1 MNLNKLAQK
10 VTLLEGQKKS
20 VSIAQVKEVMRLVC
34 RELSK
39 LSVPELADVFKK
51 YKK

>member
-1 MNLNKLAQK
+1 MNLNKMATK
-10 VTLLEGQKKS
+10 VTLLEGKKKS

>member
-20 VSIAQVKEVMRLVC
+20 QSIAQVKEVMRLLC
-34 RELSK
+34 IELSK
-39 LSVPELADVFKK
+39 MSVTELAEVLKK
-51 YKK
+51 YK